1 MNLFSFLGFFF
12 TSAFLMLSIGSCR
25 GGYIGGIQPV
35 VHLQTGR
42 QAPGCQPHQNNSS
55 KRRECEGRAQESL
68 SHHHRRRRRC
78 SSLQKCVRG
87 LSLGGVMRHL
97 LLCSVP
103 RESVNH
109 RGGDD
114 RKGSGRR
121 RKWRGM
127 RRTNRNRD
135 GEPGD
140 GCAGDKCWWQLSRPA
155 LV

>member
-1 MNLFSFLGFFF
+1 
-12 TSAFLMLSIGSCR
+12 MLSIGSCP

-35 VHLQTGR
+35 VHLQTER
-42 QAPGCQPHQNNSS
+42 QAPGCQPTRIIPVNGENV
-55 KRRECEGRAQESL
+55 RDVQESL
-68 SHHHRRRRRC
+68 SHHHRRRRC

-114 RKGSGRR
+114 RKGRGRR

-140 GCAGDKCWWQLSRPA
+140 GCAGDKCWWQLSRLIFILSRFVGLFPT
-155 LV
+155 

>member
-1 MNLFSFLGFFF
+1 
-12 TSAFLMLSIGSCR
+12 MLSIGSCR
-25 GGYIGGIQPV
+25 DGYIVGIQPV

-42 QAPGCQPHQNNSS
+42 QAPGCQPTRIIPVNGENV
-55 KRRECEGRAQESL
+55 RDAQESL
-68 SHHHRRRRRC
+68 SHHHRRRRC
-78 SSLQKCVRG
+78 SSLQKCVHG

-103 RESVNH
+103 RESVNR

-127 RRTNRNRD
+127 RRTNGNRD
-135 GEPGD
+135 GESQATDVPETNVGGSSVD
-140 GCAGDKCWWQLSRPA
+140 LLSSDFHSIPICRFVSH
-155 LV
+155 LSE